1 MGTLK
6 SSGANLTI
14 NADGSG
20 NDIKFQSNGSEVAS
34 IDQSGNLALN
44 GTVDGR
50 DIATDGTKL
59 DGIEASADVTDAT
72 NVTAAGALMD
82 SEVTNLAAVKS
93 FAASDYATAAQGTT
107 ADAALPK
114 SGGSMSGNLT
124 MNANEIIGD
133 DNAEIRLGSSTDL
146 KFYHDGNNSYIK
158 ETGTGSLKM
167 WTSQLEVLSANG
179 NENQIV
185 ATENGAVDLYHNNAK
200 KIETTSGGAT
210 VTGTLGVTTVDLG
223 NWTITESSGVLY
235 FATGGTNKMKLDAS
249 GNLTCVGDVT
259 ANGSM

>member
-114 SGGSMSGNLT
+114 AGGTMTGNTLHGDNVASYYGASNDLQIRHSGSHSYIQDAGDGDLIVKSNGT
-124 MNANEIIGD
+124 DVKIIGD
-133 DNAEIRLGSSTDL
+133 NDEDIA
-146 KFYHDGNNSYIK
+146 KFTWNDG
-158 ETGTGSLKM
+158 
-167 WTSQLEVLSANG
+167 
-179 NENQIV
+179 
-185 ATENGAVDLYHNNAK
+185 VDLFFNGSK
-200 KIETTSGGAT
+200 KFETTSSGVS

-223 NWTITESSGVLY
+223 DWTITESSGVLY